1 MRLSRGCRLTFVT
14 AGLAIAGLC
23 AISIPILIH
32 LLARQR
38 RKPIEWAAM
47 RFLIE
52 AFRKHRRRLQLEQ
65 YILLATRC
73 LILAL
78 LGVALARPILESAG
92 LLKPGGSRA
101 VYLVIDDGMTSA
113 VQSADKQTAM
123 SRHIKQAIDVVNTL
137 GPGDAVGVVTAARP
151 AQALLVPPSTDHGA
165 VVSLLQ
171 SLKPRQSPTDFAGA
185 FPYVRQAVDES
196 KKSRQPTLVYL
207 FSDFRNGSAALDA
220 PLPQTHADATDDIRL
235 LAVPPAAESAPNVQ
249 IVSIEPLRNVVLPG
263 ATDGSGQITVR
274 LRRSGGTEA
283 ANAGADV
290 TRVRLVGEGL
300 PPVEPKVVQW
310 QPGQTEADADFDL
323 NYGSA
328 TDRQLAVTATIDD
341 DSLNLDNQRHTI
353 LELRNQIRVLLVD
366 RRSFGFEREIHRASA
381 GQWIRRALEPLEKSP
396 IQVVE
401 AEPAAID
408 LADIRTAE
416 VAIVP
421 RPDLLNDSGWTI
433 LRQFVQQNGLLI
445 IMPPAEVN
453 VHQWTER
460 FARDLNLPWRSALE
474 TVEYQDGSGLAEEQP
489 GGEVLRLISSEL
501 AELARPVLVF
511 RSLPLDGETI
521 SSGQAQTLLALA
533 NGSPMVVMGSPNQDL
548 PISRSG
554 DLAIEG
560 ADKAPNRDIAKSPN
574 GLVLYMTVAPELSWT
589 NLPTQPLMV
598 PLFHEMI
605 KQGLSLTRSS
615 QRLQVGEQPNLARGP
630 SARDVVGPSEQ
641 RISLDASGRT
651 QQPLDQSGIYI
662 VHDQSNQPIG
672 KLAVN
677 VDPVAG
683 NTDVQSSAAVNT
695 WLRNSGPWRTVD
707 PANMSAAVGD
717 ASGGSPIAGTIL
729 ALVLALVLAETLLAR
744 WFSHAYASDAAQSDQ
759 TGVKFGSTAT
769 MDLARRGAAA

>member
-1 MRLSRGCRLTFVT
+1 MTFVT

-23 AISIPILIH
+23 AIAIPILIH

-92 LLKPGGSRA
+92 LLKAGGSRA

-113 VQSADKQTAM
+113 VQSADNQTAM

-283 ANAGADV
+283 GTAGADV

-323 NYGSA
+323 NYGTA
-328 TDRQLAVTATIDD
+328 TDRQLAVTAMIDD
-341 DSLNLDNQRHTI
+341 DALNLDNQRHTI

-366 RRSFGFEREIHRASA
+366 RRSFGFEREIHRATA

-408 LADIRTAE
+408 LADIRSAE

-421 RPDLLNDSGWTI
+421 RPDLLNDSGWGI

-453 VHQWTER
+453 VHQWTEH

-501 AELARPVLVF
+501 AELARPVLVY

-521 SSGQAQTLLALA
+521 ASGQAQSLLALA
-533 NGSPMVVMGSPNQDL
+533 NGSPMVVMGSPSL
-548 PISRSG
+548 ESAISRSG
-554 DLAIEG
+554 DVANES
-560 ADKAPNRDIAKSPN
+560 ADKSPS
-574 GLVLYMTVAPELSWT
+574 GLVMYMTVAPELSWT

-630 SARDVVGPSEQ
+630 SARDVVGPNEQ
-641 RISLDASGRT
+641 RISLDSSGRT

-662 VHDQSNQPIG
+662 VQDQSNQPIG

-683 NTDVQSSAAVNT
+683 NTDVQSPAAVNT
-695 WLRNSGPWRTVD
+695 WLRSSGPWSTVD
-707 PANMSAAVGD
+707 PDNMSAAVGD

-729 ALVLALVLAETLLAR
+729 ALVLALVLTETLLAR

-759 TGVKFGSTAT
+759 SGVKFGSTAT
-769 MDLARRGAAA
+769 VDLARRGAAA

>member
-1 MRLSRGCRLTFVT
+1 MTFVT

-23 AISIPILIH
+23 AIAIPILIH

-78 LGVALARPILESAG
+78 LGVALARPILESTG
-92 LLKPGGSRA
+92 LLKQGGSRA

-113 VQSADKQTAM
+113 VQGADKQTAM
-123 SRHIKQAIDVVNTL
+123 SRHVKQAIDVVNSL

-196 KKSRQPTLVYL
+196 KKSRQPTMVYL

-235 LAVPPAAESAPNVQ
+235 LAVPPTAESAPNVQ
-249 IVSIEPLRNVVLPG
+249 IVSIDPLRNVVLPG

-274 LRRSGGTEA
+274 LRRSGGTEENVA
-283 ANAGADV
+283 AGV

-328 TDRQLAVTATIDD
+328 TDRQIAVTALIDD
-341 DSLNLDNQRHTI
+341 DALNLDNQRHTV

-366 RRSFGFEREIHRASA
+366 RRSFGFERAIDRASA

-401 AEPAAID
+401 TEPAAID

-421 RPDLLNDSGWTI
+421 RPDLLNDSGWAI

-453 VHQWTER
+453 VHQWTEH
-460 FARDLNLPWRSALE
+460 FARDLNLPWRSSLE
-474 TVEYQDGSGLAEEQP
+474 VVEYPDGIALAEEQP

-501 AELARPVLVF
+501 TDLARPVLVY
-511 RSLPLDGETI
+511 RSLPLDSETI
-521 SSGQAQTLLALA
+521 ASGQAQTLLTLA
-533 NGSPMVVMGSPNQDL
+533 NGSPMVVMGSPGVES
-548 PISRSG
+548 PRAS
-554 DLAIEG
+554 EG
-560 ADKAPNRDIAKSPN
+560 AGASESQSPNRDSARSPT

-589 NLPTQPLMV
+589 KLPTQPLMV

-615 QRLQVGEQPNLARGP
+615 QRLQVGEQPSLARGP
-630 SARDVVGPSEQ
+630 SARDVVGPNEQ
-641 RISLDASGRT
+641 RIALDTNGRA
-651 QQPLDQSGIYI
+651 QQPLDQSGVYI
-662 VHDQSNQPIG
+662 IHDQSNQPIG

-677 VDPVAG
+677 VDPSAG
-683 NTDVQSSAAVNT
+683 NTDVQSAAAVNS
-695 WLRNSGPWRTVD
+695 WLRSSGPWRTVD
-707 PANMSAAVGD
+707 PTDMTAALSDSA
-717 ASGGSPIAGTIL
+717 GGSPIAGLIL
-729 ALVLALVLAETLLAR
+729 ALVLALLLVETLFAR
-744 WFSHAYASDAAQSDQ
+744 WFSHAYSSDAAQSDQ
-759 TGVKFGSTAT
+759 SGVKFGSTAT
-769 MDLARRGAAA
+769 TERSRRGATA